1 MSDGLIRSP
10 ADWAAVFRARI
21 TELELSHLDVDQLAG
36 LPDGYCN
43 KILNSKKRPG
53 VVTIGRLCD
62 ALALAFVPVVDAER
76 AAIIRPQWAKR
87 RK

>member
-1 MSDGLIRSP
+1 MRGGGSVPTLD
-10 ADWAAVFRARI
+10 
-21 TELELSHLDVDQLAG
+21 HL
-36 LPDGYCN
+36 
-43 KILNSKKRPG
+43 LNSKKRPG